1 MKKIEILTACKNWLV
16 QHPRVVFGFSLFL
29 FPVLIL
35 AGMETI
41 HRQDV
46 WGMLNW
52 ASINTFE
59 ASLCLV
65 LIFLFGGLF
74 YAVTGSVPVGFSLA
88 GLILLLA
95 SFVSQ
100 YKMAFLRE
108 PLLPWDLFLSKQGVD
123 LLPYLYQGL
132 GVLNVLTVV
141 LFALVGVFLWRFM
154 PKIRVGVLYRFV
166 FAGVAVAVF
175 ATLALHPKPLLGK
188 LYSMGIH
195 NYVFEQDANFLNN
208 GFALGFAMNVG
219 NVVIREPEGYDQEAV
234 NAVLATLET
243 PAPKLKKT
251 PSVQH
256 PNVIFVMSE
265 SFWDPTRL
273 PNVKFSR
280 DPLPNLH
287 ALMKQHTSGW
297 LYSPTFGGD
306 TANVEFEVLTGNSIS
321 FLPTGSIAYQQYVH
335 APTPTLASL
344 YAEQG
349 YQTMAL
355 HTYDKWFWKRDQV
368 YPYFGFQRFIGLA
381 DFEEPAIHGE
391 FVSDGEITKTIQ
403 QLTDE
408 ADDPLFLYAVT
419 MQNHGPYTK
428 PRYENTIKV
437 EGNLS
442 DESRAIL
449 ETYAQGISDSDAQLK
464 ELLDHLQGVKE
475 PTMLVFFG
483 DHLPVLGGTYQ
494 ETGYL
499 DDPSVSA
506 TEAYTRKFTTPLVI
520 WTNYGQKR
528 QDLPGINASFLGAKV
543 LELTNSKS
551 TPYFD
556 FLNQLSSQA
565 PVLRKEMVMDAKGAM
580 HEGVPDAMKERIQ
593 QYEILQYDMMFGKQ
607 YGRQRE

>member
-1 MKKIEILTACKNWLV
+1 MKKLEMLTPCRQWLA
-16 QHPRVVFGFSLFL
+16 QHPRLVFGVSLLL
-29 FPVLIL
+29 FPVLTLI
-35 AGMETI
+35 GMETI

-46 WGMLNW
+46 WSTWHWVSG
-52 ASINTFE
+52 SSFE

-74 YAVTGSVPVGFSLA
+74 YAVAGSAPIGFGLA

-100 YKMAFLRE
+100 YKMSFLRE
-108 PLLPWDLFLSKQGVD
+108 PLLPWDLFLSKQGVN
-123 LLPYLYQGL
+123 LLPYIYQGL
-132 GVLNVLTVV
+132 GVLNLLTVLLFVGIGV
-141 LFALVGVFLWRFM
+141 LLWRVM
-154 PKIRVGVLYRFV
+154 PKFRLRLFYRLAV
-166 FAGVAVAVF
+166 AGVVVAAF

-195 NYVFEQDANFLNN
+195 NYVFEQDINFLNN

-219 NVVIREPEGYDQEAV
+219 NVVIQEPEGYDQEAV

-243 PAPKLKKT
+243 PAPNLKKK

-256 PNVIFVMSE
+256 PNIIFVMSE
-265 SFWDPTRL
+265 AFWDPTLL
-273 PNVKFSR
+273 PHVKFSR

-287 ALMKQHTSGW
+287 ALMKKHTSGW

-335 APTPTLASL
+335 APMPSLASL

-349 YQTMAL
+349 YQTVAL
-355 HTYDKWFWKRDQV
+355 HTYDKWFWKREQV
-368 YPYFGFQRFIGLA
+368 YPYFGFQRFIGLS
-381 DFEEPAIHGE
+381 DIQDPAYNGE
-391 FVSDGEITKTIQ
+391 FVSDAEVTKTIK
-403 QLTDE
+403 QLTEE
-408 ADDPLFLYAVT
+408 AHGPLFLYTVT

-437 EGNLS
+437 EGDLS
-442 DESRAIL
+442 AESRAIL

-464 ELLDHLQGVKE
+464 ELIDHLQGVKE

-483 DHLPVLGGTYQ
+483 DHLPVLGETYR
-494 ETGYL
+494 ETDYL
-499 DDPSVSA
+499 DDPSASA
-506 TEAYTRKFTTPLVI
+506 TEAYTRQFTTPLLI

-528 QDLPGINASFLGAKV
+528 QHIPGINASLLGARV
-543 LELTNSKS
+543 LEMTNSKS

-556 FLNQLSSQA
+556 FLNRLSDQV
-565 PVLRKEMVMDAKGAM
+565 PVLRKEMVMDAEGKMSA
-580 HEGVPDAMKERIQ
+580 GVPEQWKELME
-593 QYEILQYDMMFGKQ
+593 QYEILQYDLMFGKQ